1 MNWLGEFLFCLAVL
15 LLSTGIGVAGYV
27 LLQIL
32 LSMGGAQ

>member
-15 LLSTGIGVAGYV
+15 LLSMGIGAAFWV

-32 LSMGGAQ
+32 LSMGGAK